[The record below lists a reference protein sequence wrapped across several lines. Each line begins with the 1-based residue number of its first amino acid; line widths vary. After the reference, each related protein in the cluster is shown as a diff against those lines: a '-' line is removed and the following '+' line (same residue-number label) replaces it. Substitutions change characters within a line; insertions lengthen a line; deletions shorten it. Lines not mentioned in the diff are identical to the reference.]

1 MWTYCFPSHRYD
13 NSDIYTYV
21 GSILVSVNP
30 YRMFNPL
37 YGLDAVSKYDGQI
50 IGTLPPHLFAVGASA
65 YHRMLAKDGEKQ
77 VRIPLEGTINGTPVI
92 FPN

>member
-1 MWTYCFPSHRYD
+1 MWTYVPFYRYD

>member
-1 MWTYCFPSHRYD
+1 M
-13 NSDIYTYV
+13 